1 MDHDWVFWTTHM
13 LFELFEQIYALT
25 YIFIILT

>member
-1 MDHDWVFWTTHM
+1 MIEFFWTTHM